1 MILCL
6 VGSRIRCVVHHI
18 ATGISVQCNFHLAE
32 GRTGVVKLAIWSY
45 ELGSTVRWSEIIS
58 LILSV

>member
-1 MILCL
+1 M
-6 VGSRIRCVVHHI
+6 VHHI